1 MHHFCA
7 NNTNRN
13 MACELTTGFTLDCKD
28 GVGGVK
34 QIILVDKTLV
44 SSLTLDGNEIVT
56 AIVGPA
62 SGDLFTYELPT
73 QTASFE
79 ETINFNRD
87 NGTVFYTQ
95 TVNAMLHKLSSAK
108 RLELQTVAK
117 ARVIV
122 FVLDANDNW
131 WAVGYE
137 NGADLSTSTSAT
149 GTALG
154 DMNGFTL
161 AFTHEAPKRAYKLS
175 GAPVSI
181 LD

>member
-1 MHHFCA
+1 
-7 NNTNRN
+7 
-13 MACELTTGFTLDCKD
+13 MACELSTGFTLDCKD
-28 GVGGVK
+28 GIGGIK
-34 QIILVDKTLV
+34 QIVLVDKTLV
-44 SSLTLDGNEIVT
+44 SSFSFDANEVVT
-56 AIVGPA
+56 TIVGPA

-73 QTASFE
+73 QTGSFE

-95 TVNAMLHKLSSAK
+95 TVNVMMHKLSAAK
-108 RLELQTVAK
+108 RLELQTVAT

-122 FVLDANDNW
+122 FVLDTNGNW

-137 NGADLSTSTSAT
+137 NGADLSTSTAGT

-161 AFTHEAPKRAYKLS
+161 AFTHEAAKRAYLLD
-175 GAPVSI
+175 GAPSTI

>member
-1 MHHFCA
+1 
-7 NNTNRN
+7 
-13 MACELTTGFTLDCKD
+13 MACELTQGFTLDCKD

-34 QIILVDKTLV
+34 QIVLVDKNNVT
-44 SSLTLDGNEIVT
+44 SFSLDANEIVT
-56 AIVGPA
+56 AINGAV

-95 TVNAMLHKLSSAK
+95 TVNVMLHKLSSAK

-117 ARVIV
+117 ARVYV
-122 FVLDANDNW
+122 FVLDTNDNW

-137 NGADLSTSTSAT
+137 NGADLSTSTAAT

-154 DMNGFTL
+154 DMNGYTL

-175 GAPVSI
+175 GAPASI

>member
-1 MHHFCA
+1 MCPP
-7 NNTNRN
+7 
-13 MACELTTGFTLDCKD
+13 CELSTGFTLDCKD
-28 GVGGVK
+28 GIGGIK
-34 QIILVDKTLV
+34 KIILCDTVT
-44 SSLTLDGNEIVT
+44 SLTLDANEIVT
-56 AIVGPA
+56 TIVGPVA
-62 SGDLFTYELPT
+62 GDLYTYELPT
-73 QTASFE
+73 QTGSFE

-95 TVNAMLHKLSSAK
+95 TVNVMLHKLSSAK

-117 ARVIV
+117 ARPVV
-122 FVLDANDNW
+122 FVNDSNDNW

-137 NGADLSTSTSAT
+137 YGADLSTSTAGT

-154 DMNGFTL
+154 DANGYTL

-175 GAPVSI
+175 GAPLSI

>member
-1 MHHFCA
+1 
-7 NNTNRN
+7 
-13 MACELTTGFTLDCKD
+13 MACELNSGFTLDCKS
-28 GVGGVK
+28 GIGGVK
-34 QIILVDKTLV
+34 KIVLVDKALV
-44 SSLTLDGNEIVT
+44 TSFSLDANQIVT
-56 AIVGPA
+56 LIVGPA

-95 TVNAMLHKLSSAK
+95 TVNVMLHKLSSAK

-122 FVLDANDNW
+122 FVLDSNDNW

-137 NGADLSTSTSAT
+137 NGADLSTSTAST
-149 GTALG
+149 GTSLG
-154 DMNGFTL
+154 DMSGYTL
-161 AFTHEAPKRAYKLS
+161 AFVHEAPVRAYLLS
-175 GAPVSI
+175 GAPVNI

>member
-1 MHHFCA
+1 
-7 NNTNRN
+7 

-28 GVGGVK
+28 GIGGIK
-34 QIILVDKTLV
+34 QIVLVDKTLV
-44 SSLTLDGNEIVT
+44 TGFTLDANEIVT
-56 AIVGPA
+56 TILGPA

-73 QTASFE
+73 QTGSFE

-95 TVNAMLHKLSSAK
+95 TVNVMLHKLSAAK
-108 RLELQTVAK
+108 RLELQTVAH

-122 FVLDANDNW
+122 FVQDTNGNW

-137 NGADLSTSTSAT
+137 SGADLSTSTAGT

-154 DMNGFTL
+154 DANGYTL
-161 AFTHEAPKRAYKLS
+161 AFTHEAAKRAYKLS
-175 GAPVSI
+175 GAPSAI